1 MLAECRCRL
10 LRAFGQQP
18 RIHGRGPQKECAP
31 SRARRLRGL
40 GGLSTAA
47 LAAGPRLAPDDQL
60 ISSPENEIVRRIRR
74 LAQRREPGLV
84 LLEGPRV
91 LAEAEAAGLQLELVA
106 VREGDEF
113 DARSKKRVILSR
125 GVFRAVS
132 QTVTPQGVIAIA
144 RVEEADAR
152 AAIAAARGRRWPLV
166 VLDGVQDPGNVGAI
180 CRSAAAAG
188 APALAVLEGSAD
200 PYGAKAVRASA
211 GNVFRLKVARASWS
225 DLEGLDGYGASASG
239 GEPLAGAPIE
249 NSGMIV
255 LGSEAH
261 GLSRSDL
268 KLVTVHLSEGVESLN
283 VAAAAALILFEVRR
297 RLAA

>member
-1 MLAECRCRL
+1 M
-10 LRAFGQQP
+10 
-18 RIHGRGPQKECAP
+18 
-31 SRARRLRGL
+31 
-40 GGLSTAA
+40 
-47 LAAGPRLAPDDQL
+47 
-60 ISSPENEIVRRIRR
+60 V
-74 LAQRREPGLV
+74 
-84 LLEGPRV
+84 
-91 LAEAEAAGLQLELVA
+91 AEAEAAGLELEVVA

-113 DARSKKRVILSR
+113 TTRTGRHITLAR

-144 RVEEADAR
+144 RLEEQDP
-152 AAIAAARGRRWPLV
+152 AAVVAAARRRQWPLV

-180 CRSAAAAG
+180 CRTAAAAG

-211 GNVFRLKVARASWS
+211 GNVFRLSIARASWG
-225 DLEGLDGYGASASG
+225 DLAGLEGFGAAAAG
-239 GEPLAGAPIE
+239 GAALGDVPIE
-249 NSGMIV
+249 KAGMIV

-283 VAAAAALILFEVRR
+283 VAAAAALILFEVKR